1 MNFPKRLHMSSVA
14 RKSSIALLGLALLGL
29 ALSLSL
35 VGCDSDE
42 IDKLVIADV
51 DLASVKD
58 GVYEAEQDNSPV
70 TAKVQVEVKDGKI
83 ASIKVVKHG
92 HGPGHSAKNI
102 TDRVIAAQSLK
113 VDSVSG
119 ATGSS
124 KVMLK
129 AIESALEKG
138 L

>member
-1 MNFPKRLHMSSVA
+1 MDFEVKGTPSSA
-14 RKSSIALLGLALLGL
+14 GWKLLIALLGLAL
-29 ALSLSL
+29 SVSL
-35 VGCDSDE
+35 VGCKEDE
-42 IDKLVIADV
+42 EINKLVINDV

-58 GVYEAEQDNSPV
+58 GVYEGSQDSGLV
-70 TAKVQVEVKDGKI
+70 SATVRVETKGGKI
-83 ASIKVVKHG
+83 DSIKVLKHG
-92 HGPGHSAKNI
+92 HGPGHSAKKI
-102 TDRVIAAQSLK
+102 VDRVIAAQSLK
-113 VDSVSG
+113 VDSISG